1 MRYDL
6 KEYQSEAA
14 RDLIGAIREGVDS
27 HRQRDRLSSVT
38 LSAITGAGKTV
49 IATSVIEALLY
60 GSETLDVTAD
70 RRLVFLW
77 VTDDPVLN
85 RQTAF
90 RMKESASTLV
100 ADDLVEIEAGFH
112 AEKLE
117 PSKVYFVNI
126 QRLSRTSTLVKPGEG
141 RTWSLWQTLANTVN
155 DSDVDLVVVQDE
167 AHRGS
172 APAKDAPTIVSRI
185 ISGTHDGAP
194 QPSPVPMVWGISATP
209 GKFDKAMLA
218 ARRTIL
224 PSHNVEVE
232 AVRDSGL
239 LKKKIRVARPD
250 EAGIYDTTTLREST
264 AVLAGMTKDWA
275 EHCATDVNITRTV
288 VPVMVVQVPDK
299 PKTSDLASYIEVIE
313 EAWRDAHGQ
322 DLEPDAVVNV
332 FGEHETLEL
341 GDCTVRYI
349 SPELIQDDDTI
360 RVVLAKTAITTGWD
374 CPRAEILFSM
384 RGAKD
389 ETHIAQL
396 LGRIV
401 RTPLADHVVGGN
413 DTLNAVWCFL
423 PKFHGATLNKV
434 VAHIS
439 GKAGDPEDDTGVV
452 VELASVDLV
461 RNPKVEPEVF
471 ELFESLPSWVKPSAP
486 RKPMDRLRS
495 LAALVA
501 ADEVVEDPTTASNA
515 ELCRL
520 LDGVAGSHR
529 DKVTA
534 RVEDIREASL
544 SVTDFD
550 NAGEQGSIQEL
561 ALDTD
566 RKNLADAWTAA
577 KKELPQGLAQIYLDW
592 TLEQTDGG
600 KEAASEEDIE
610 TAELHVAA
618 LATLRGLDASLPHA
632 KAMVEAKAE
641 EIVSGWLAKARPFY
655 EGRRNSRAAEYEAV
669 LHSGTEPTQ
678 DTLAIP
684 ETGSTDGQKMDGD
697 KAVDLPTEELHLLS
711 DVKRPGLYPLKL
723 NAWESKVLEVELNTG
738 QPVVGWYRNPSRSNT
753 ALRIAYRD
761 GESWGSMQPD
771 LVFATRDR
779 NDGQLQAHIVD
790 PHGGHLADA
799 LPKLQGLAE
808 YAERFG
814 DRYSRI
820 DAVGWNSDKQLRA
833 LSLQNE
839 KTRAAVMAFTEPDV
853 TALYD
858 SHGHLYPA

>member
-6 KEYQSEAA
+6 KEYQTKAA
-14 RDLIGAIREGVDS
+14 RDLIGAVREGVEGY
-27 HRQRDRLSSVT
+27 RERDRLSAVT
-38 LSAITGAGKTV
+38 LSAITGSGKTV

-60 GSETLDVTAD
+60 GSETLDVPAD
-70 RRLVFLW
+70 RRLTFLW

-85 RQTAF
+85 RQTAY
-90 RMKESASTLV
+90 RMRESASRLV
-100 ADDLVEIEAGFH
+100 DDDLVEVEAGFH

-117 PSKVYFVNI
+117 PGKVYFVNI
-126 QRLSRTSTLVKPGEG
+126 QRLSKTSTLVKPGEG

-155 DSDVDLVVVQDE
+155 DPDVDLVVVQDE

-185 ISGTHDGAP
+185 ISGTHNGAA

-209 GKFDKAMLA
+209 GWFDKAMLA

-224 PSHNVEVE
+224 PSHNVDVE

-250 EAGIYDTTTLREST
+250 ESGIYDTTTLREST

-275 EHCATDVNITRTV
+275 EHCAADENITRTV

-299 PKTSDLASYIEVIE
+299 PKDVDLARYVEVIE
-313 EAWRDAHGQ
+313 EAWREAFGQ

-332 FGEHETLEL
+332 FGEHETMEL
-341 GDCTVRYI
+341 GDRTVRYI
-349 SPELIQDDDTI
+349 SPELIQSDDTI

-401 RTPLADHVVGGN
+401 RTPLAEHVDGD

-423 PKFHGATLNKV
+423 PKFHGATLGKV

-439 GKAGDPEDDTGVV
+439 GAAGDAEDNTGVT
-452 VELASVDLV
+452 VELDSVTLE
-461 RNPKVEPEVF
+461 RNPRVDKKVF
-471 ELFESLPSWVKPSAP
+471 ELFGSLPSWVKPSAP
-486 RKPMDRLRS
+486 RKPMDRLKS

-501 ADEVVEDPTTASNA
+501 ADGVVKDPTAVSNA

-529 DKVTA
+529 DKVAA
-534 RVEDIREASL
+534 RVEDIRQASL

-550 NAGEQGSIQEL
+550 SAGEQGGTHDL
-561 ALDTD
+561 WLDTD
-566 RKNLADAWTAA
+566 RKNLADAWAAA
-577 KKELPQGLAQIYLDW
+577 KKELPQGLAQTYLDW
-592 TLEQTDGG
+592 TLEQSAGG
-600 KEAASEEDIE
+600 KEAASDEDIE
-610 TAELHVAA
+610 AAELHVAA
-618 LATLRGLDASLPHA
+618 LATLRALDASLPRA
-632 KAMVEAKAE
+632 KEMVEEKAE
-641 EIVSGWLAKARPFY
+641 EIVSDWLAKARPFY
-655 EGRRNSRAAEYEAV
+655 EGRRNSRAAEYEAI
-669 LHSGTEPTQ
+669 LHSGATPTE

-684 ETGSTDGQKMDGD
+684 TKGSTDGQKLDGD
-697 KAVDLPTEELHLLS
+697 TVVDLPTAELHLLS
-711 DVKRPGLYPLKL
+711 DDKRPGLYPLKL
-723 NAWESKVLEVELNTG
+723 NTWESRVLEVELDTG

-761 GESWGSMQPD
+761 GDGWGSMQPD
-771 LVFATRDR
+771 LIFVTKDR
-779 NDGQLQAHIVD
+779 NDGQLYAHIVD
-790 PHGGHLADA
+790 PHGGHLADSLA
-799 LPKLQGLAE
+799 KLQGLAE

-814 DRYSRI
+814 DRYTRI
-820 DAVGWNSDKQLRA
+820 DSVAWNSNKELRA
-833 LSLQNE
+833 LSMQN
-839 KTRAAVMAFTEPDV
+839 KQTRAAVMAHTDPDV

-858 SHGHLYPA
+858 LHGHPYPA